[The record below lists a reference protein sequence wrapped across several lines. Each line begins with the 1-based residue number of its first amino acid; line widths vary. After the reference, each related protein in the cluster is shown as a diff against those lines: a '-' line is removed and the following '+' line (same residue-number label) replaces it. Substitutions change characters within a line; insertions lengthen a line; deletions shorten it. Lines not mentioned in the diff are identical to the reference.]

1 MEISL
6 KDIHKTYGRVK
17 ANQGI
22 SLDLAPGRIYGLLG
36 ENGAGKSTLMRILA
50 GHTRPDRG
58 EIRFDRTLIP
68 QLSPA
73 QGMSL
78 GVGMLYQD
86 PIDFPNLRVWENF
99 VLGGQKR
106 NYDQACLDLISLAE
120 SLNFEFN
127 PDARLGELTVGE
139 RQQLE
144 ILRLLD
150 AGVKTLILDEPT
162 TGISPSQKDLLFETL
177 KRLSRGTDRIII
189 MVTHKLA
196 EAMELCDEI
205 MVMRQGRLTG
215 WLSPPYDPD
224 RIVELMF
231 GAVDTPTVP
240 TANPPGEDQKPL
252 LTLQGA
258 EFLGEKFVLSGV
270 NLTVRPGEI
279 IGLAG
284 LEGNG
289 QQVLLRGLAGLNQLT
304 NGRMEYEGRPLKT
317 GSYVHIRRA
326 GIHFLPASR
335 LEQALYPDLSVTDHV
350 HLAFPAEKH
359 RLDDFYQQEC
369 VGRFNL
375 AAGPEACARALSG
388 GNQQRLLLSLIP
400 ADAKLLLMENPT
412 RGLDVG
418 SAAQVWEY
426 LVERCRQGAS
436 LLYFSADLDEI
447 LAYSQRIL
455 VFYNRGIVADIPRDR
470 ASMQALGEWM
480 AGGREAA

>member
-22 SLDLAPGRIYGLLG
+22 NLDLAPGRIYGLLG

-58 EIRFDRTLIP
+58 EIQFDKKVIQRLT
-68 QLSPA
+68 PA
-73 QGMSL
+73 TGMAM

-86 PIDFPNLRVWENF
+86 PSDFPNLRVWENF
-99 VLGGQKR
+99 VLGGRKR
-106 NYDQACLDLISLAE
+106 KYADACRELTTLAE
-120 SLNFEFN
+120 SLDFQFN
-127 PDARLGELTVGE
+127 PDRRLGELTVGE

-144 ILRLLD
+144 IMRLLD

-162 TGISPSQKDLLFETL
+162 TGISPSQKDLLFQTL
-177 KRLSRGTDRIII
+177 KRLSQDSDRIII
-189 MVTHKLA
+189 MVTHKLS
-196 EAMELCDEI
+196 EARELCDEI
-205 MVMRQGRLTG
+205 LVMRQGRMTG
-215 WLSPPYDPD
+215 QLEPPYDPN

-231 GAVDTPTVP
+231 GTVDTPSVP
-240 TANPPGEDQKPL
+240 EAAPPDAGTKPL
-252 LTLQGA
+252 LVLKSA
-258 EFLGEKFVLSGV
+258 EFLGDKFVLSGV

-304 NGRMEYEGRPLKT
+304 NGRMEYQGRPLRT
-317 GSYVHIRRA
+317 GSYIHIRRA

-350 HLAFPAEKH
+350 HLAFPNEKS
-359 RLDDFYQQEC
+359 RLDEFYQQEC

-400 ADAKLLLMENPT
+400 AQVKLLLMENPT

-447 LAYSQRIL
+447 LAYSQRVL
-455 VFYNRGIVADIPRDR
+455 VFYDRRIVADIPRDQ
-470 ASMQALGEWM
+470 ASMQVLGEWM